1 MNTSMT
7 VSPKG
12 ESPVS
17 PRPVFMEPLSGAETV
32 LSHSANRIEPLPTSP
47 LSESSIPTTPRRS
60 VTPQECPGAPA
71 RPTGGRRLDLAS
83 PSGDGEFL
91 ISRFSGNLDDVRP
104 MPLHIPSVADHK
116 NKGILPDYFIKPEPG
131 MPLWEK
137 RKYVESELERWLTSP
152 LFHQHVKD
160 VEFLHQSS
168 QFGVYDS
175 SNDNVSNW
183 PAWEAY
189 ESHRISQYRN
199 ENISIEESCQK
210 LFQACVGRLEKTKL
224 NNMWAGNII
233 ECHTLSNGKTIRDYW
248 DTSDL
253 DGLREAEPLPYPH
266 SEDTSASLTQSAIE
280 TEPLPDGDDEEEQ
293 VENGF
298 GDNFGVAFT
307 VKGETID
314 LDFQVKIPLK
324 AILTWMVLWVSWL
337 MLNTYVLCKDG
348 GC

>member
-1 MNTSMT
+1 MVSRLWLWYDAVITDTMSSTMNTSMT

-12 ESPVS
+12 GSPILSPVS
-17 PRPVFMEPLSGAETV
+17 PRPVFMEPL
-32 LSHSANRIEPLPTSP
+32 TST
-47 LSESSIPTTPRRS
+47 PTTPRRS

-71 RPTGGRRLDLAS
+71 RPTMGQRLN
-83 PSGDGEFL
+83 F
-91 ISRFSGNLDDVRP
+91 DDVRP
-104 MPLHIPSVADHK
+104 IPLRIPSVEDHRG
-116 NKGILPDYFIKPEPG
+116 KGILPDYFIKPEPG

-137 RKYVESELERWLTSP
+137 RRYVESELERWLTSP

-160 VEFLHQSS
+160 VAILDEAGQMC
-168 QFGVYDS
+168 DT
-175 SNDNVSNW
+175 NNW
-183 PAWEAY
+183 PAAY
-189 ESHRISQYRN
+189 VYSFHKSLAWDNDYAETCTEVLERCLAYLRN
-199 ENISIEESCQK
+199 GGVGHFTVMGLLESC
-210 LFQACVGRLEKTKL
+210 TL
-224 NNMWAGNII
+224 N
-233 ECHTLSNGKTIRDYW
+233 NGKTIRDYW

-253 DGLREAEPLPYPH
+253 DGLRDAP
-266 SEDTSASLTQSAIE
+266 
-280 TEPLPDGDDEEEQ
+280 PLPDDEEEEEEQ